1 MKQLNVSVVMIA
13 LKLSENY
20 MKSTKATE
28 GKKNKV

>member
-20 MKSTKATE
+20 MKREKATE